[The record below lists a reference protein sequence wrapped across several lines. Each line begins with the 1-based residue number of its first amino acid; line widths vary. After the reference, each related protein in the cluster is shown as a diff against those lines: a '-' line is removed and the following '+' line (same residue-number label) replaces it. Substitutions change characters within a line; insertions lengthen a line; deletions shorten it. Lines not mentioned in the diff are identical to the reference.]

1 MCRSQTL
8 EQVAVKL
15 KLLWRPKDVRDAR
28 AMGHMLR
35 KAVNRDW
42 NYPSR
47 KKCVAAIKAVDTG
60 LPKSSGEY
68 MIPHQSLM
76 SECDLQN
83 LEFPVMLWYK
93 HPFLCPH
100 SFMKCVLSS
109 ITCCSYET

>member
-28 AMGHMLR
+28 AMGHLLR

-47 KKCVAAIKAVDTG
+47 KKCVAAIKAERSWTSY
-60 LPKSSGEY
+60 KE
-68 MIPHQSLM
+68 MQSL
-76 SECDLQN
+76 
-83 LEFPVMLWYK
+83 EFAQL
-93 HPFLCPH
+93 
-100 SFMKCVLSS
+100 VL
-109 ITCCSYET
+109 ILL